1 MPKVSI
7 IGAGNVGATAAF
19 IILQKK
25 LADVVL
31 VDIVDSVKG
40 KALDMG
46 QAGAIEG
53 FVQTV
58 KGTTD
63 FSEIKDSE
71 IVVITAG
78 FPRKPGMSREDLFE
92 ANSKIVKNALAE
104 IKKHCPNCFLIVVTN
119 PLDLMVEL
127 AVREGFD
134 RKKVVGQSGV
144 LDSAR
149 FKYFLGQGAEG
160 MVVGYHSDEMVPL
173 VSLAK
178 IKGKEASLVLNKEKI
193 NEIVMKTKNG
203 GAEIGNLLG
212 TSAYYAPGAAIVK
225 MTEAVLKDTG
235 EVMPCCIRVD
245 GAYGMRDVCIG
256 VPCKLGK
263 HGAEI
268 IEIKISDEEKNSLH
282 ESVKKR
288 KK

>member
-1 MPKVSI
+1 MSKVSI

-19 IILQKK
+19 MVLQKK

-53 FVQTV
+53 FFNTV

-71 IVVITAG
+71 IVVLTAG
-78 FPRKPGMSREDLFE
+78 FPRKPGMTREDLFE
-92 ANSKIVKNALAE
+92 ANSKIVKNALTE
-104 IKKHCPNCFLIVVTN
+104 IRKHCPNCFLIIVTN
-119 PLDLMVEL
+119 PLDLMVDL

-149 FKYFLGQGAEG
+149 FKYFLGHGAEG
-160 MVVGYHSDEMVPL
+160 MVIGYHSDDMVPL
-173 VSLAK
+173 VSSAR
-178 IKGKEASLVLNKEKI
+178 IKGKEISLVLKKEKI
-193 NEIVMKTKNG
+193 NEVVARTKNG
-203 GAEIGNLLG
+203 GAEIGTLLG
-212 TSAYYAPGAAIVK
+212 TSAYYAPGAAIAK
-225 MTEAVLKDTG
+225 MVEAVLKDTN
-235 EVMPCCIRVD
+235 EVLPCCAHID
-245 GAYGMRDVCIG
+245 GAYGLKDVCIG

-263 HGAEI
+263 QGIEI
-268 IEIKISDEEKNSLH
+268 IEIKISEEEKNSLH
-282 ESVKKR
+282 DSINKR
-288 KK
+288 K